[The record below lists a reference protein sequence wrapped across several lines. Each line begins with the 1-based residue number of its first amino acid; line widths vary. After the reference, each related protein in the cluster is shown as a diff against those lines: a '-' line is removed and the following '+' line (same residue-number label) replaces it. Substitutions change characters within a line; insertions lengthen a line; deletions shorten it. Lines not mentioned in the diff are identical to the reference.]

1 MIKIGFIGTQS
12 SHGFMY
18 AKECNIPDEKGNY
31 KFDNLRIVAAYG
43 VDDTEENIKE
53 VVKKGNIP
61 YIANSMEEM
70 YEHCNA
76 FMITQRNGSEH
87 LKYAEEIIKKGY
99 PVFIDKPVLSSKE
112 DIEKL
117 DKLAKEYDNVIC
129 GGSGLKFHRYVVE
142 IKGLME
148 EGYFEDLRG
157 GFINHAAD
165 IDCEYEGIFFYL
177 PHAVEMM
184 LEIFG
189 YNPISVNTM
198 VQAHDNFLV
207 AVRYEKQIVT
217 LALSCRG
224 PSYIVVNSKK
234 GMVKEMDNEEIYLNA
249 LKDFENRINNNIITK
264 DISKL
269 VKHVEIIIAVNK
281 SIKENRE
288 IEI

>member
-1 MIKIGFIGTQS
+1 M
-12 SHGFMY
+12 
-18 AKECNIPDEKGNY
+18 
-31 KFDNLRIVAAYG
+31 
-43 VDDTEENIKE
+43 
-53 VVKKGNIP
+53 
-61 YIANSMEEM
+61 
-70 YEHCNA
+70 
-76 FMITQRNGSEH
+76 
-87 LKYAEEIIKKGY
+87 
-99 PVFIDKPVLSSKE
+99 FIDKPVLSSKE

-142 IKGLME
+142 LKELVESGH
-148 EGYFEDLRG
+148 FEDLRG

-198 VQAHDNFLV
+198 VQAHDNFTV
-207 AVRYEKQIVT
+207 NVRYEKQIVT

-224 PSYIVVNSKK
+224 PSYIVVNSKT
-234 GMVKEMDNEEIYLNA
+234 GMVKEMDNEGIFLGG
-249 LKDFENRINNNIITK
+249 LIDFEERISNNIITK

-269 VKHVEIIIAVNK
+269 VKHVEVIIAVNE
-281 SIKENRE
+281 SIKQGRE